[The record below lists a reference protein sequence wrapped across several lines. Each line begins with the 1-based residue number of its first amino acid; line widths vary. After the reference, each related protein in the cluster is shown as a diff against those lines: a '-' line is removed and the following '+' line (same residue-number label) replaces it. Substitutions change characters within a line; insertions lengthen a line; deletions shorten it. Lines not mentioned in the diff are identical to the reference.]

1 MPNYRSFQRQNIQ
14 NMNGYESGE
23 QPDQPG
29 VIKLNTNENPYP
41 PSPDVAEVL
50 KNFDTHRLRRYP
62 SPRADHFRDCAAHVH
77 QINRNNI
84 VATRG
89 GDELLRLLLTTFVD
103 PGDFIGMTDPTYS
116 LYPVLTAI
124 QDGRC
129 KAVPLKDNW
138 SLAGSFADEL
148 NQTNCKLTFLVNP
161 HAPSGYL
168 LAAEEIRQIA
178 ASLTGLLVVDEAYID
193 FINSPDYD
201 LTQVAIHSE
210 NIVLLRTL
218 SKGYSLAGL
227 RFGYGIGP
235 EHLIEP
241 IVNKTKDSFNLDAI
255 SQELAAAAISDQA
268 YARDTWTKVSQQ
280 RQFLQEELS
289 KLGLYS
295 PVSHTNF
302 LLVTVPDTGRS
313 NAKQLYQALK
323 SKNIL
328 VRYFPEQ
335 RLSDKL
341 RITIGT
347 AAENASLLAAFE
359 TLLSPD

>member
-1 MPNYRSFQRQNIQ
+1 MD
-14 NMNGYESGE
+14 GYESGE

-29 VIKLNTNENPYP
+29 IIKLNTNENPYP
-41 PSPDVAEVL
+41 PSPNVAEVL

-62 SPRADHFRDCAAHVH
+62 SPRADHFRDCAAQVH

-124 QDGRC
+124 QDARC
-129 KAVPLKDNW
+129 KAVALKDNW
-138 SLAGSFADEL
+138 SLPSSFADQL
-148 NQTNCKLTFLVNP
+148 NQSNCKLTFLVNP
-161 HAPSGYL
+161 HAPSGGL
-168 LAAEEIRQIA
+168 LSPEEISQIA
-178 ASLTGLLVVDEAYID
+178 TALTGLLVVDEAYID
-193 FINSPDYD
+193 FINSPGYD
-201 LTQVAIHSE
+201 LTQVAIHSD
-210 NIVLLRTL
+210 NIILLRTL
-218 SKGYSLAGL
+218 SKGYALAGL

-235 EHLIEP
+235 EHLIDP
-241 IVNKTKDSFNLDAI
+241 IVNKTKDSYNLDAI

-268 YARDTWTKVSQQ
+268 YARNTWAKVSQQ

-289 KLGLYS
+289 KLGFYS

-302 LLVTVPDTGRS
+302 LLVTVPSTSRR
-313 NAKQLYQALK
+313 NAQQLYQALK
-323 SKNIL
+323 LENIL

-347 AAENASLLAAFE
+347 AAENASLLSAIK
-359 TLLSPD
+359 TLQKPG

>member
-1 MPNYRSFQRQNIQ
+1 MK
-14 NMNGYESGE
+14 GYESGE
-23 QPDQPG
+23 QPDHPG
-29 VIKLNTNENPYP
+29 IIKLNTNENPYP
-41 PSPDVAEVL
+41 PSPNVAEVL
-50 KNFDTHRLRRYP
+50 KNFDTRQLRRYP

-103 PGDFIGMTDPTYS
+103 PGDYIGMTDPTYS

-129 KAVPLKDNW
+129 KAVPLADNW
-138 SLAGSFADEL
+138 SLPGSFADEL
-148 NQTNCKLTFLVNP
+148 NQSNCKLSFLVNP

-168 LAAEEIRQIA
+168 LAAEEISQIA
-178 ASLTGLLVVDEAYID
+178 ASLTGLLVVDEAYIN

-201 LTQVAIHSE
+201 LTQIAIHSE

-235 EHLIEP
+235 AHLIDP

-255 SQELAAAAISDQA
+255 SQELAAAAISDQT
-268 YARDTWTKVSQQ
+268 YARNTWAKVSQQ
-280 RQFLQEELS
+280 RQFLQKALSEL
-289 KLGLYS
+289 GFYS

-302 LLVTVPDTGRS
+302 LLVTVPSTSKR
-313 NAKQLYQALK
+313 NAQQLYQALK
-323 SKNIL
+323 SENIL

-347 AAENASLLAAFE
+347 ADENAR
-359 TLLSPD
+359 LLSTLKALLKPT